1 MEFFLSSVLYIVR
14 DCRGISLASLILPF
28 VPVASFSLL
37 LVSSLIQR
45 DSISRDK
52 HGGKFSLLTE
62 RYWPFIGEVQ
72 GP

>member
-37 LVSSLIQR
+37 LISSLIQR
-45 DSISRDK
+45 GCISRDK

-62 RYWPFIGEVQ
+62 RNRPFIGEVQ